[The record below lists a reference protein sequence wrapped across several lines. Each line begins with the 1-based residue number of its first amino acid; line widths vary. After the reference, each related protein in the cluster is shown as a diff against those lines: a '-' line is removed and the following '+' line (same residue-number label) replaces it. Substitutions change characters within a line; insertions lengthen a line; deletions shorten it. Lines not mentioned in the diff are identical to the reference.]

1 MYMSDKQQL
10 FISIMAFYALLSYV
24 IGPMAFYYLRE
35 RSLASAGNGF
45 ILGSVVSILLWLSV
59 GSNMVK

>member
-1 MYMSDKQQL
+1 MSDKQQL
-10 FISIMAFYALLSYV
+10 FISIMEFYALLSYV

-59 GSNMVK
+59 GSKMVK

>member
-1 MYMSDKQQL
+1 MSDKQQL

>member
-1 MYMSDKQQL
+1 MSDKQQL
-10 FISIMAFYALLSYV
+10 FISIMGFYALLSYV

-59 GSNMVK
+59 GSKMVK